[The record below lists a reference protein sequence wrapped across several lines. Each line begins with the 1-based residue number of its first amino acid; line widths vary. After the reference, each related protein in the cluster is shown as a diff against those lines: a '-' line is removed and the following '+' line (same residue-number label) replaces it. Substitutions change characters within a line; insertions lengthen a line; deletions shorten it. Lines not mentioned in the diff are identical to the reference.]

1 MTWKTSNS
9 EVKRGS
15 NGNRVVRVQ
24 HNTSNRKYLFTCI
37 VYKNNAHD
45 NLFHKSN
52 NKYIEWET

>member
-52 NKYIEWET
+52 NKYIE